1 MSRNDLKG
9 ARKLEHA
16 AKDLAQK
23 LDDAIREEFFGY
35 LIKLRSE
42 AKRIDL
48 KIKVAEEAR
57 EAASLVVSRIT
68 EVTKSDH
75 QE

>member
-1 MSRNDLKG
+1 MSQKDFKG
-9 ARKLEHA
+9 ARKIEHA

-35 LIKLRSE
+35 LVKLRSE
-42 AKRIDL
+42 AQRIDL
-48 KIKVAEEAR
+48 KFKVAEEAK
-57 EAASLVVSRIT
+57 EAASLVVAQIT
-68 EVTKSDH
+68 KATESDR